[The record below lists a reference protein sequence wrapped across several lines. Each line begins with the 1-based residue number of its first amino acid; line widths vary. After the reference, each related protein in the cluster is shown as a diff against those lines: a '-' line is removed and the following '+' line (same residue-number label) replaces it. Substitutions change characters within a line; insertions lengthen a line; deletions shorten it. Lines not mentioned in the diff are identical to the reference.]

1 MFIRPCYR
9 TKNGKRHAYWSLVES
24 YRTERGPRQRVVAYL
39 GKIDEAGR
47 LGIQQVADDSV
58 VANQVDQQQLFE
70 KSEPQTEPEWIEIDV
85 KGVRVE
91 NCRRFG
97 DVWLGLELI
106 RQLGL
111 DQFFAKIIPAG
122 REQIPWSSIAQ
133 ILTVALLC
141 EPSSEL
147 YIAETFYPKTALSDL
162 LGVPVARVDDN
173 RLYVTL
179 QPYDVIW
186 LEPYRPSGSSLNP

>member
-147 YIAETFYPKTALSDL
+147 YIAETF
-162 LGVPVARVDDN
+162 N
-173 RLYVTL
+173 R
-179 QPYDVIW
+179 
-186 LEPYRPSGSSLNP
+186 RPHF